1 MSGVPEW
8 VDMSDAVAIVAA
20 VRAGVVR
27 AAAGAVTG
35 DVLPLSE
42 TTATAL
48 TLLLMWRRKR

>member
-27 AAAGAVTG
+27 AAAGAVAGEQIPLNEATVTG
-35 DVLPLSE
+35 
-42 TTATAL
+42 L

>member
-8 VDMSDAVAIVAA
+8 VDVSDAVAVVAA

-27 AAAGAVTG
+27 AAAGAVAG
-35 DVLPLSE
+35 ERVPLSE